1 MWNAY
6 LAQMLQLGLI
16 EIAYEDGNRL
26 RVTVEGHK
34 ALRGEIKV
42 MLSKV
47 DIGSRSPRKAKSG
60 VTEKPKEDLVS
71 YLKKVRKTIADRE
84 GIPAYIVF
92 SDATL
97 RDMAAKMPRDMAS
110 MKDVTGVGEL
120 KSARYGAVF
129 LKAISDYMLARL

>member
-1 MWNAY
+1 
-6 LAQMLQLGLI
+6 
-16 EIAYEDGNRL
+16 
-26 RVTVEGHK
+26 
-34 ALRGEIKV
+34 

-120 KSARYGAVF
+120 KSARYGVAVF